1 MSNFHPTGQ
10 CKFWWSKKL
19 HKSILRT
26 CLQKK
31 KKLWVEEK
39 FWFPKNSY
47 VAKNNHYKQ
56 TIHICQQFLNCRKT
70 ITSAK
75 YIEVHFNSFL
85 GQNKIILLF
94 GVKKQN
100 GSTMQITMFWEGCK
114 LLVKERVCPKS
125 VLGLETEICDKAT
138 NSEFGPNHTWYM
150 SFFLHEQNFWRIK
163 FTPKNANFLH

>member
-56 TIHICQQFLNCRKT
+56 TIHICQQFLSCRKT

-114 LLVKERVCPKS
+114 LLVKAQNLFWVWKLKFAIKPLIQS
-125 VLGLETEICDKAT
+125 LAPTIPDICRFFYMNKI
-138 NSEFGPNHTWYM
+138 FG
-150 SFFLHEQNFWRIK
+150 E
-163 FTPKNANFLH
+163 